1 MFEIQLKYFLR
12 VPETGAIL
20 YDEKIKHSSRP
31 SSIQKSKTT
40 VDLMCLVSVFDNLT
54 KNVFSSLDKFSKEKV
69 KIG

>member
-1 MFEIQLKYFLR
+1 M
-12 VPETGAIL
+12 T
-20 YDEKIKHSSRP
+20 DKIGHSSKS